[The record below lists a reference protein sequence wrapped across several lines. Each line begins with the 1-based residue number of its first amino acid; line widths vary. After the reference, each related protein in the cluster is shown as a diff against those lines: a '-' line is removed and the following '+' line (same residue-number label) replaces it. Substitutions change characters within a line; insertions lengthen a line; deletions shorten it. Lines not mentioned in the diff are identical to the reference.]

1 MEVVIQHLGKVRFV
15 ARAGSH
21 TLISYQPASNGGE
34 DTGMTPPE
42 LLLSALGTCA
52 GYYAAQYLS
61 ARSLSSEGLEI
72 RITAEKAQ
80 QPARMGSF
88 RIEVTM
94 PALDEKHQAGLD
106 RAVKAC
112 LIHNT
117 LLHTP
122 EIETVV
128 RTPQPANHS

>member
-1 MEVVIQHLGKVRFV
+1 MEVVIQHLGKVKFE

-21 TLISYQPASNGGE
+21 ALISDQPAGNGGE
-34 DTGMTPPE
+34 DSGMTPPE

-61 ARSLSSEGLEI
+61 TRSLSSEGLEI
-72 RITAEKAQ
+72 RVSAEKAQ
-80 QPARMGSF
+80 QPARLGSF
-88 RIEVTM
+88 RIQVTA
-94 PALDEKHQAGLD
+94 PALDERHQAGLG

-128 RTPQPANHS
+128 LSPQAAYHS